1 MTKTTSI
8 IESKINQ
15 LIEKY
20 YYLLNEIDKYH
31 SQLDQEKKILIN
43 LYLIQHNI
51 NDLNYN
57 TTLKE
62 YKNQLK

>member
-1 MTKTTSI
+1 MTETTSI

-20 YYLLNEIDKYH
+20 YYLLNEINKYH

-43 LYLIQHNI
+43 LCLIQHDI
-51 NDLNYN
+51 NDSNYN
-57 TTLKE
+57 TILKE
-62 YKNQLK
+62 HKNQLK